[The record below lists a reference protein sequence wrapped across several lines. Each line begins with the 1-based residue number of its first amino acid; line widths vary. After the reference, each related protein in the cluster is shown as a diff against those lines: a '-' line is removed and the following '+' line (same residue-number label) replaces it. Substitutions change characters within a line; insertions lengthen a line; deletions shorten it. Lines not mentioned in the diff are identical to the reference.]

1 MSSVASAAPTLPG
14 ITSAPQR
21 IPGRQTLPR
30 ALRAEWIKLR
40 TLRSTWITTVLAIGL
55 TALFGVSVAVGYASS
70 EDQKLV
76 APHSITEGAPF
87 GQIAVGVL
95 AALVI
100 TAEYSS
106 GQIRSSLGAVPVRGR
121 LFSAKALIVGGWGF
135 AVGTLSAF
143 ITWAVSY
150 PLIGDLAIPLTDPRY
165 LGYIWGTG
173 LAFGGIALMALGLG
187 LLTRST
193 AGAITTASCLLFVI
207 DIPLKLLSG
216 QRWAQNLEGILPST
230 TQLAVRDPHEI
241 VPRWGV
247 PGTMAF
253 LEHWQAIVVFSA
265 WCFVPLAV
273 GWVVFSRRDA

>member
-106 GQIRSSLGAVPVRGR
+106 GQIRSSLGGRSRPGPPLQREGADRGR
-121 LFSAKALIVGGWGF
+121 L
-135 AVGTLSAF
+135 
-143 ITWAVSY
+143 
-150 PLIGDLAIPLTDPRY
+150 
-165 LGYIWGTG
+165 G
-173 LAFGGIALMALGLG
+173 L
-187 LLTRST
+187 R
-193 AGAITTASCLLFVI
+193 
-207 DIPLKLLSG
+207 
-216 QRWAQNLEGILPST
+216 
-230 TQLAVRDPHEI
+230 
-241 VPRWGV
+241 
-247 PGTMAF
+247 
-253 LEHWQAIVVFSA
+253 
-265 WCFVPLAV
+265 
-273 GWVVFSRRDA
+273 RRDALRLHHLGSLLPSYRRPRHPPHRPPTWDISGGRGLPSEGSRSWPWGWASSPARLPERSPR